1 MALKIRLSRA
11 GAKKRPFYRVVV
23 ADSRRPRDGRFL
35 ERLGTFDPMLPK
47 DHPERVRLNV
57 ERVRHWL
64 DVGALPSDRVAR
76 FLGAAE
82 IIPMPAQRNNPQ
94 KAQPKAKALERQAAR
109 AEKAA
114 AAASAQAEAPAEA
127 APEEAVPEEAVPEEA
142 VPEEAVPEEAAPE
155 EAAPRKPPPRKLLP
169 RRLLPRKLL
178 PRRLLPRKLPPKR
191 PPPKRPPPTRL
202 AQAMARPKRKPPTE
216 ASPGAHGGAAAPIE
230 PAPAGESRAKTVCLG
245 RIVGAHGVRGIVR
258 VQSYAANPNDL
269 TAYGALSDASGARRF
284 AVSVTGHVK
293 GLLLAC
299 IEGVDDRNA
308 AEALRGTDLHIAR
321 AALPTTEGEE
331 FYHVDLLGLR
341 AENAEGDALGQ
352 VSAIHDHG
360 AGPIVEIQPPDG
372 PSTLVPFT
380 REHVPAIDIEAGRM
394 VVVVA
399 AEDGS

>member
-127 APEEAVPEEAVPEEA
+127 APEEPPRLS
-142 VPEEAVPEEAAPE
+142 PRKLSPRKLPPRKLPPRKLS
-155 EAAPRKPPPRKLLP
+155 PRKPP
-169 RRLLPRKLL
+169 PRKLL

>member
-1 MALKIRLSRA
+1 M
-11 GAKKRPFYRVVV
+11 
-23 ADSRRPRDGRFL
+23 
-35 ERLGTFDPMLPK
+35 
-47 DHPERVRLNV
+47 
-57 ERVRHWL
+57 
-64 DVGALPSDRVAR
+64 
-76 FLGAAE
+76 
-82 IIPMPAQRNNPQ
+82 
-94 KAQPKAKALERQAAR
+94 
-109 AEKAA
+109 
-114 AAASAQAEAPAEA
+114 
-127 APEEAVPEEAVPEEA
+127 
-142 VPEEAVPEEAAPE
+142 
-155 EAAPRKPPPRKLLP
+155 
-169 RRLLPRKLL
+169 
-178 PRRLLPRKLPPKR
+178 
-191 PPPKRPPPTRL
+191 RL

-216 ASPGAHGGAAAPIE
+216 AAPGAHGEAATPIE
-230 PAPAGESRAKTVCLG
+230 PAPAGESRAETVCLG

-258 VQSYAANPNDL
+258 VQSYAVNPDDL

-284 AVSVTGHVK
+284 TLSVTGHVK